1 MLINSSH
8 SQNQSSDGDVAMENA
23 DAIIQSNKLAAF
35 CAFATAFMLF
45 GLGLFR
51 IFKK

>member
-1 MLINSSH
+1 
-8 SQNQSSDGDVAMENA
+8 MENA